1 MNTLITPA
9 QAVASAFTDG
19 EYLAPEAIGEGD
31 IAAAEQRYIV
41 PVIGRAFHEKLLAGL
56 HAGFTAEYLAA
67 PVALFTRIAVQ
78 PRLDI
83 RTGQC
88 GTVAP
93 KSGSYSRP
101 TPSRCANCNAACAAR
116 PARSCAALRNTS
128 KHMPRNFPGTIP
140 TTTSSNAARPM
151 ETLYRL
157 ISGLTAGFI
166 ALFAPIGPLVAC
178 AMAFIG
184 IDFLSGVA
192 ASRAAARRKGHT
204 WYFESCEAWRTVLK
218 LGLTVTAIAMAWLI
232 DSCVLDFMQLNVA
245 RLFTGFTCGV
255 ELWSFLENA
264 AQLSD
269 APLFHWLRRYV
280 RRRIRKEAGDE

>member
-1 MNTLITPA
+1 
-9 QAVASAFTDG
+9 
-19 EYLAPEAIGEGD
+19 
-31 IAAAEQRYIV
+31 
-41 PVIGRAFHEKLLAGL
+41 
-56 HAGFTAEYLAA
+56 
-67 PVALFTRIAVQ
+67 
-78 PRLDI
+78 
-83 RTGQC
+83 
-88 GTVAP
+88 
-93 KSGSYSRP
+93 
-101 TPSRCANCNAACAAR
+101 
-116 PARSCAALRNTS
+116 
-128 KHMPRNFPGTIP
+128 
-140 TTTSSNAARPM
+140 M

-232 DSCVLDFMQLNVA
+232 VA

>member
-1 MNTLITPA
+1 
-9 QAVASAFTDG
+9 
-19 EYLAPEAIGEGD
+19 
-31 IAAAEQRYIV
+31 
-41 PVIGRAFHEKLLAGL
+41 
-56 HAGFTAEYLAA
+56 
-67 PVALFTRIAVQ
+67 
-78 PRLDI
+78 
-83 RTGQC
+83 
-88 GTVAP
+88 
-93 KSGSYSRP
+93 
-101 TPSRCANCNAACAAR
+101 
-116 PARSCAALRNTS
+116 
-128 KHMPRNFPGTIP
+128 
-140 TTTSSNAARPM
+140 M

-192 ASRAAARRKGHT
+192 ASRAA
-204 WYFESCEAWRTVLK
+204 AWRTVLK

>member
-1 MNTLITPA
+1 
-9 QAVASAFTDG
+9 
-19 EYLAPEAIGEGD
+19 
-31 IAAAEQRYIV
+31 
-41 PVIGRAFHEKLLAGL
+41 
-56 HAGFTAEYLAA
+56 
-67 PVALFTRIAVQ
+67 
-78 PRLDI
+78 
-83 RTGQC
+83 
-88 GTVAP
+88 
-93 KSGSYSRP
+93 
-101 TPSRCANCNAACAAR
+101 
-116 PARSCAALRNTS
+116 
-128 KHMPRNFPGTIP
+128 
-140 TTTSSNAARPM
+140 M

-184 IDFLSGVA
+184 IAFLSGVA

-218 LGLTVTAIAMAWLI
+218 LGLTVTAIAMAWL
-232 DSCVLDFMQLNVA
+232 MA